1 MTKKEPNDEQ
11 PSLFED
17 LDPMEALRRIEEA
30 KKDLAALSSAGA
42 AKPAAP
48 ARARPAKPGATA
60 KPSTKA
66 ASVPEP
72 EPAPEPAPEAV
83 AAEPDADAGV
93 VVPAAPG
100 GGKAHHQKGM
110 LRDLIDSN
118 FLQYAS
124 YVIKDRAI
132 PDLADGL
139 KPVQRRI
146 MFSLHEKDDGK
157 FIKVANIVGY
167 CMQYHPHGDASIGD
181 ALVTLANKDYLIE
194 GQGNFGNIL
203 TGDAA
208 AASRYIE
215 CRLTELARTQLFNDQ
230 LTEFVPSYDGRSK
243 EPVTLPCKIPLLLM
257 LGAEGIAVGLS
268 TRILP
273 HNFIELLEAQVAILQ
288 KKPFKILPD
297 FQQGGLMDT
306 SEYDKGNGKVKVRAV
321 IEKKD
326 KDKVVIREV
335 PFGTTTDT
343 LISSIEDAARKKKIK
358 IRSISDFTAEKIEIE
373 VTLAQGEDAEKTIQ
387 TLYAFTACE
396 MSINSSIVVIRDRRP
411 VTMNVNEILQ
421 YNTDQLV
428 HLLKRELEL
437 EKNRLL
443 DELHAKTLVQIFI
456 ENRIYK
462 DIEACT
468 TFEDVRKAV
477 LDGVNKFRHLLRR
490 DVTDDDVEMLL
501 EVRIKRI
508 SLFDMSKNRKDMDDI
523 VLALEEVEK
532 SLGQLV
538 PYTIAYLKNLIK
550 TYKPQYPRRTK
561 ITTMEEIEV
570 RELTANELSIKI
582 DRTAGYIG
590 TEVEGEELF
599 KCSSLDKLIV
609 VWDDGRYKLIT
620 PPDKLFVDHHFTYC
634 AIFDRDKVMTMAYT
648 HNRVTYF
655 KRFSFGG
662 TIMNKDYLCTPEKSE
677 ILYYS
682 DALPEQLYVKYGAM
696 KNQKIKQQIFNVKEA
711 LNKGVKARGNQM
723 SVKPIK
729 SITDSKPRGWDDN
742 DDSPQGAM
750 MSL

>member
-1 MTKKEPNDEQ
+1 MSDKDDIEQ
-11 PSLFED
+11 PLLFGDEPPKREKKAED
-17 LDPMEALRRIEEA
+17 KIPAPPPGEADAPIVHGTGHQQRGALRN
-30 KKDLAALSSAGA
+30 
-42 AKPAAP
+42 
-48 ARARPAKPGATA
+48 
-60 KPSTKA
+60 
-66 ASVPEP
+66 
-72 EPAPEPAPEAV
+72 
-83 AAEPDADAGV
+83 
-93 VVPAAPG
+93 
-100 GGKAHHQKGM
+100 
-110 LRDLIDSN
+110 LIDDN

-132 PDLADGL
+132 PDIADGL

-146 MFSLHEKDDGK
+146 MFSLHENDDGK

-181 ALVTLANKDYLIE
+181 ALVSLTNRQYLIE
-194 GQGNFGNIL
+194 GQGNFGNIF

-215 CRLTELARTQLFNDQ
+215 CRLTDLARTQLFNDQ

-273 HNFIELLEAQVAILQ
+273 HNFIELLEAQVAILN
-288 KKPFKILPD
+288 KKSFKLYPD
-297 FQQGGLMDT
+297 FQQGGLMDV
-306 SEYDKGNGKVKVRAV
+306 SEYDKGNGKVKIRAV

-326 KDKVVIREV
+326 KDKVVIRDI
-335 PFGTTTDT
+335 PFGTTTDSV
-343 LISSIEDAARKKKIK
+343 ISSIEDAARKKKIK
-358 IRSISDFTAEKIEIE
+358 IRSISDFTAGKIEIE

-396 MSINSSIVVIRDRRP
+396 VSITSSIIVIRDRRP
-411 VTMNVNEILQ
+411 VSMNVEEILR
-421 YNTDQLV
+421 YNTEQLV
-428 HLLKRELEL
+428 TLLKRELEL

-443 DELHAKTLVQIFI
+443 DELHTKTLVQIFI

-462 DIEACT
+462 DIEKCKT
-468 TFEDVRKAV
+468 YEEVTKAV
-477 LDGVNKFRHLLRR
+477 LDGVNKFRHLLKR
-490 DVTDDDVEMLL
+490 DVTAEDVEMLL

-523 VLALEEVEK
+523 VAALEEVEK
-532 SLGQLV
+532 SLGQLI
-538 PYTIAYLKNLIK
+538 PYTIKYLKDLIK
-550 TYKPQYPRRTK
+550 LYKDDYPRRTK
-561 ITTMEEIEV
+561 ITSIEEVEI
-570 RELTANELSIKI
+570 RELTANELSIKL
-582 DRTAGYIG
+582 DASNGYIG
-590 TEVEGEELF
+590 TDVEGEEQF

-609 VWDDGRYKLIT
+609 VWDDGKYKLIT
-620 PPDKLFVDHHFTYC
+620 PPEKLFVDHHLVYC
-634 AIFDRDKVMTMAYT
+634 AIFDRDKLMTLAYT

-662 TIMNKDYLCTPEKSE
+662 TIMNKDYLCAPEKSDV
-677 ILYYS
+677 LYFS
-682 DALPEQLYVKYGAM
+682 DASPEQLFVKYAPM
-696 KNQKIKQQIFNVKEA
+696 KNQKIKQQIFNVKDA
-711 LNKGVKARGNQM
+711 LNKGVKARGNQL

-729 SITDSKPRGWDDN
+729 SITDTKPRGWDDS

-750 MSL
+750 MSI

>member
-1 MTKKEPNDEQ
+1 MTDKDDIEQ
-11 PSLFED
+11 PLLFGDEPPKRGKKGED
-17 LDPMEALRRIEEA
+17 KSPTPAPSEPAGPVVHGTGHLQKGALRN
-30 KKDLAALSSAGA
+30 
-42 AKPAAP
+42 
-48 ARARPAKPGATA
+48 
-60 KPSTKA
+60 
-66 ASVPEP
+66 
-72 EPAPEPAPEAV
+72 
-83 AAEPDADAGV
+83 
-93 VVPAAPG
+93 
-100 GGKAHHQKGM
+100 
-110 LRDLIDSN
+110 LIDDN

-132 PDLADGL
+132 PDIADGL

-146 MFSLHEKDDGK
+146 MFSLHENDDGK

-181 ALVTLANKDYLIE
+181 ALVSLTNRQYLIE
-194 GQGNFGNIL
+194 GQGNFGNIF

-215 CRLTELARTQLFNDQ
+215 CRLTDLARTQLFNDQ

-273 HNFIELLEAQVAILQ
+273 HNFIELLEAQVAILN
-288 KKPFKILPD
+288 KKSFKLYPD
-297 FQQGGLMDT
+297 FQQGGLMDV
-306 SEYDKGNGKVKVRAV
+306 SEYDKGNGKVKIRAV

-326 KDKVVIREV
+326 KDKVVIRDI

-343 LISSIEDAARKKKIK
+343 VITSIEEAARKKKIK
-358 IRSISDFTAEKIEIE
+358 IRSISDFTAGKIEIE

-396 MSINSSIVVIRDRRP
+396 ISISSSIIVIRDRRP
-411 VTMNVNEILQ
+411 VSMNVEEILR
-421 YNTDQLV
+421 YNTEQLV
-428 HLLKRELEL
+428 TLLKRELEL

-443 DELHAKTLVQIFI
+443 DELHSKTLVQIFI

-462 DIEACT
+462 DIEKCKT
-468 TFEDVRKAV
+468 YEEVTKAV
-477 LDGVNKFRHLLRR
+477 LDGVNKFRHLLKR
-490 DVTDDDVEMLL
+490 DVTTEDVEMLL

-523 VLALEEVEK
+523 VAALEEVEK
-532 SLGQLV
+532 SLGQLI
-538 PYTIAYLKNLIK
+538 PYAIKYLKDLIK
-550 TYKPQYPRRTK
+550 LYKDDYPRKTK
-561 ITTMEEIEV
+561 ITSIEEVEI
-570 RELTANELSIKI
+570 RELTANELSIKL
-582 DRTAGYIG
+582 DAANGYIG
-590 TEVEGEELF
+590 TDVEGEEQF

-609 VWDDGRYKLIT
+609 VWDDGKYKLIT
-620 PPDKLFVDHHFTYC
+620 PPEKLFVDHHLVYC
-634 AIFDRDKVMTMAYT
+634 AIFDRDKLMTLAYT

-662 TIMNKDYLCTPEKSE
+662 TIMNKDYLCTPDKSDV
-677 ILYYS
+677 LYFS
-682 DALPEQLYVKYGAM
+682 DQSPEQLFVKYAPM
-696 KNQKIKQQIFNVKEA
+696 KNQKIKQQIFNIKDA
-711 LNKGVKARGNQM
+711 LNKGVKARGNQL

-729 SITDSKPRGWDDN
+729 SITDTKPRSWDDS

>member
-1 MTKKEPNDEQ
+1 MTKEKDIPGQ
-11 PSLFED
+11 QSLFEVGQ
-17 LDPMEALRRIEEA
+17 AGA
-30 KKDLAALSSAGA
+30 KQKKPEKTVPKPGPDDLAGEVS
-42 AKPAAP
+42 
-48 ARARPAKPGATA
+48 
-60 KPSTKA
+60 
-66 ASVPEP
+66 
-72 EPAPEPAPEAV
+72 
-83 AAEPDADAGV
+83 DV
-93 VVPAAPG
+93 VLHNG
-100 GGKAHHQKGM
+100 HTQKGV

-146 MFSLHEKDDGK
+146 MYSLHEKDDGK

-181 ALVTLANKDYLIE
+181 ALVTLANKQYLIE
-194 GQGNFGNIL
+194 GQGNFGNIF

-230 LTEFVPSYDGRSK
+230 LTEFIPSYDGRSK

-273 HNFIELLEAQVAILQ
+273 HNFIELLKAQVAILN
-288 KKPFKILPD
+288 KKSFKVLPD
-297 FQQGGLMDT
+297 FLQGGLMDT

-326 KDKVVIREV
+326 KDKVVIREI

-343 LISSIEDAARKKKIK
+343 VISSIEDAARKKKIK

-396 MSINSSIVVIRDRRP
+396 VAISSSIIVIKDRRP
-411 VTMNVNEILQ
+411 VSMNVEEILR
-421 YNTDQLV
+421 YSTEQLV
-428 HLLKRELEL
+428 SLLKRELEL

-443 DELHAKTLVQIFI
+443 NELHNKTLVQIFI

-462 DIEACT
+462 DIEKCKTYEA
-468 TFEDVRKAV
+468 VQAAV
-477 LDGVNKFRHLLRR
+477 LDGVNKFRNLLRR
-490 DVTDDDVEMLL
+490 DVTTEDVEMLL

-523 VLALEEVEK
+523 VAALDVVDK
-532 SLGQLV
+532 HLGKLI
-538 PYTIAYLKNLIK
+538 PYTIDYLENLINL
-550 TYKPQYPRRTK
+550 YKKDFPRKTK
-561 ITTMEEIEV
+561 ITTIEEIEV
-570 RELTANELSIKI
+570 RELTANELSIKL
-582 DRTAGYIG
+582 DSANGYIG
-590 TEVEGEELF
+590 TDVEGEEQF

-620 PPDKLFVDHHFTYC
+620 PPDKLFVDHHLVYC
-634 AIFDRDKVMTMAYT
+634 AIFDRDKPMTLAYT

-655 KRFSFGG
+655 KKFSFGG
-662 TIMNKDYLCTPEKSE
+662 TIMNKDYLCTPEKSDV
-677 ILYYS
+677 LYYS
-682 DALPEQLYVKYGAM
+682 DKSPEQLFVKYSPAKG
-696 KNQKIKQQIFNVKEA
+696 QRISQQIFNIKEA
-711 LNKGVKARGNQM
+711 LIKGAKARGNQM
-723 SVKPIK
+723 SVKAIK
-729 SITDSKPRGWDDN
+729 SITDTKPRSWDDSE
-742 DDSPQGAM
+742 DSPQGAM
-750 MSL
+750 MSI

>member
-1 MTKKEPNDEQ
+1 MRPMSDNDDIEQ
-11 PSLFED
+11 
-17 LDPMEALRRIEEA
+17 
-30 KKDLAALSSAGA
+30 LSMFGDDTSKPGTPKA
-42 AKPAAP
+42 AKE
-48 ARARPAKPGATA
+48 KPPT
-60 KPSTKA
+60 
-66 ASVPEP
+66 
-72 EPAPEPAPEAV
+72 PAPEVKVEAPPVDPVV
-83 AAEPDADAGV
+83 AGR
-93 VVPAAPG
+93 G
-100 GGKAHHQKGM
+100 HQQKGV
-110 LRDLIDSN
+110 LRDLIDDN

-146 MFSLHEKDDGK
+146 MYSLHEKDDGK

-181 ALVTLANKDYLIE
+181 ALVTLSNKEYLIE

-203 TGDAA
+203 TGDSA

-215 CRLTELARTQLFNDQ
+215 CRLTELARSQLFNDQ

-243 EPVTLPCKIPLLLM
+243 EPVVLPCKIPLLLM

-288 KKPFKILPD
+288 KKSFKVLPD
-297 FQQGGLMDT
+297 FLQGGLMDT

-326 KDKVVIREV
+326 KDKVVIREI

-343 LISSIEDAARKKKIK
+343 VISSIEDAARKKKIK
-358 IRSISDFTAEKIEIE
+358 IRSISDFTAAKIEIE
-373 VTLAQGEDAEKTIQ
+373 VTLAQGEDADKTIQ
-387 TLYAFTACE
+387 TLYAFTSCE

-411 VTMNVNEILQ
+411 VMMNVDEILR
-421 YNTDQLV
+421 YNTEQLV
-428 HLLKRELEL
+428 SLLKRELEL
-437 EKNRLL
+437 ERHRLME
-443 DELHAKTLVQIFI
+443 ELHSKTLVQIFI

-462 DIEACT
+462 DIEKCT
-468 TFEDVRKAV
+468 TSEGVHTAV
-477 LDGVNKFRHLLRR
+477 LDGVNKFRHLLKR
-490 DVTDDDVEMLL
+490 DVTKEDVEMLL

-508 SLFDMSKNRKDMDDI
+508 SLFDMNKNRKDMDDI
-523 VLALEEVEK
+523 VAALEEVEK
-532 SLGQLV
+532 SLGQLI
-538 PYTIAYLKNLIK
+538 PFTIKYLKELIK
-550 TYKPQYPRRTK
+550 TYKDQYPRRTK
-561 ITTMEEIEV
+561 ITTIEEIEV
-570 RELTANELSIKI
+570 RELTANELSIKY
-582 DRTAGYIG
+582 DEANGYIG
-590 TEVEGEELF
+590 TEVDGEELF

-609 VWDDGRYKLIT
+609 VWDDGKYKLVT
-620 PPDKLFVDHHFTYC
+620 PPEKLFVDHHLTYC
-634 AIFDRDKVMTMAYT
+634 RIFDRDKLMTLAYT

-662 TIMNKDYLCTPEKSE
+662 TIMNKDYQCAAEKSE
-677 ILYYS
+677 ILYFS
-682 DALPEQLYVKYGAM
+682 DESPEQLFVKYGAM
-696 KNQKIKQQIFNVKEA
+696 KNQKIKQQIFNVKDA
-711 LNKGVKARGNQM
+711 LNKGVKAKGNQL

-729 SITDSKPRGWDDN
+729 SITDTKPRGWDDN

>member
-1 MTKKEPNDEQ
+1 MSDHDIEQLSMFGDEQ
-11 PSLFED
+11 PR
-17 LDPMEALRRIEEA
+17 PGA
-30 KKDLAALSSAGA
+30 KKAP
-42 AKPAAP
+42 KTPAQAP
-48 ARARPAKPGATA
+48 D
-60 KPSTKA
+60 S
-66 ASVPEP
+66 
-72 EPAPEPAPEAV
+72 APEPRV
-83 AAEPDADAGV
+83 DAGE
-93 VVPAAPG
+93 PHHH
-100 GGKAHHQKGM
+100 GKGHQQKGM
-110 LRDLIDSN
+110 LRDLIDDN

-146 MFSLHEKDDGK
+146 MYSLHENDDGK

-203 TGDAA
+203 TGDSA

-215 CRLTELARTQLFNDQ
+215 CRLTELARTQLFNDN
-230 LTEFVPSYDGRSK
+230 LTEFVPSYDGRGK

-288 KKPFKILPD
+288 KKSFKLYPD
-297 FQQGGLMDT
+297 FQQGGLMDVT
-306 SEYDKGNGKVKVRAV
+306 EYDKGGGKVKVRAV

-326 KDKVVIREV
+326 KDKVVIREI
-335 PFGTTTDT
+335 PFGTTTDSV
-343 LISSIEDAARKKKIK
+343 IGSIEDAARRKRIK
-358 IRSISDFTAEKIEIE
+358 IRSISDYTAEKIEIE
-373 VTLAQGEDAEKTIQ
+373 ITLAQGENADKTIQ
-387 TLYAFTACE
+387 TLYAFTACQ
-396 MSINSSIVVIRDRRP
+396 MSISSSIVVIRDRRP
-411 VTMNVNEILQ
+411 VSMNVDEILR

-428 HLLKRELEL
+428 LLLRRELEL

-443 DELHAKTLVQIFI
+443 DELHNKTLVQIFI

-462 DIEACT
+462 DIEKCKTYDA
-468 TFEDVRKAV
+468 VQKAV
-477 LDGVNKFRHLLRR
+477 LDGVNKFRHLLKR
-490 DVTDDDVEMLL
+490 DVTTEDVEMLL

-508 SLFDMSKNRKDMDDI
+508 SLFDMNKNRKDMDDI
-523 VLALEEVEK
+523 VAALEEVEK
-532 SLGQLV
+532 SLGQMI
-538 PYTIAYLKNLIK
+538 PYSIRYLKELIK
-550 TYKPQYPRRTK
+550 QYKDQYPRRTK
-561 ITTMEEIEV
+561 ITSMEEIEV
-570 RELTANELSIKI
+570 RELTANELSIRQ
-582 DRTAGYIG
+582 DSANGYIG
-590 TEVEGEELF
+590 TEVDGEELF
-599 KCSSLDKLIV
+599 KCSSLDKIIV

-620 PPDKLFVDHHFTYC
+620 PPDKLFVDHHLTYC
-634 AIFDRDKVMTMAYT
+634 AVFDRDKLMTMAYT
-648 HNRVTYF
+648 HNRITYF

-677 ILYYS
+677 VQYYS
-682 DALPEQLYVKYGAM
+682 DQSPEMLYVKYAPM
-696 KNQKIKQQIFNVKEA
+696 KNQKIKQQIFNIKDA
-711 LNKGVKARGNQM
+711 LNKGVKARGNQL

-729 SITDSKPRGWDDN
+729 SITDTKPRGWDDN

-750 MSL
+750 LSV

>member
-1 MTKKEPNDEQ
+1 MRPMSDPKDIEQ
-11 PSLFED
+11 PLLFGDQTPGKPPVKKAEAGPSAAGE
-17 LDPMEALRRIEEA
+17 LAVPHVHGTGHQLKGALRN
-30 KKDLAALSSAGA
+30 
-42 AKPAAP
+42 
-48 ARARPAKPGATA
+48 
-60 KPSTKA
+60 
-66 ASVPEP
+66 
-72 EPAPEPAPEAV
+72 
-83 AAEPDADAGV
+83 
-93 VVPAAPG
+93 
-100 GGKAHHQKGM
+100 
-110 LRDLIDSN
+110 LIDDN

-132 PDLADGL
+132 PDIADGL

-146 MFSLHEKDDGK
+146 MFSLHENDDGK

-181 ALVTLANKDYLIE
+181 ALVTLANKEYLIE

-230 LTEFVPSYDGRSK
+230 LTEFVPSYDGRSR

-288 KKPFKILPD
+288 KKSFKVYPD
-297 FQQGGLMDT
+297 FLQGGLMDV
-306 SEYDKGNGKVKVRAV
+306 SEYDKGNGKVKVRAI
-321 IEKKD
+321 IEKRD
-326 KDKVVIREV
+326 KDKVIIRDI

-343 LISSIEDAARKKKIK
+343 VISSIEDAARKKKIK

-396 MSINSSIVVIRDRRP
+396 MSISSSIIVIRDRRP
-411 VTMNVNEILQ
+411 VSMNVDEILR
-421 YNTDQLV
+421 YSTDQLV
-428 HLLKRELEL
+428 HLLQRELEL

-443 DELHAKTLVQIFI
+443 DELHNKTLVQIFI

-462 DIEACT
+462 DIEKCKT
-468 TFEDVRKAV
+468 YETVQQAV
-477 LDGVNKFRHLLRR
+477 LDGVNKFRHLLKR
-490 DVTDDDVEMLL
+490 DVTTADVEMLL

-508 SLFDMSKNRKDMDDI
+508 SLFDMNKNRKDMDDI
-523 VLALEEVEK
+523 VAALEEVEK
-532 SLGQLV
+532 SLGQLI
-538 PYTIAYLKNLIK
+538 PYAIKYLKDLIK
-550 TYKPQYPRRTK
+550 QYKDQYPRRTK

-570 RELTANELSIKI
+570 RELTANELSIKL
-582 DRTAGYIG
+582 DSANGYIG
-590 TEVEGEELF
+590 TDVDGEELF
-599 KCSSLDKLIV
+599 KCSSLDKLII
-609 VWDDGRYKLIT
+609 VWDDGKYKLIT
-620 PPDKLFVDHHFTYC
+620 PPDKLFVDHHLAYC
-634 AIFDRDKVMTMAYT
+634 AVFDRDKLMTLAYT

-677 ILYYS
+677 VQYFS
-682 DALPEQLYVKYGAM
+682 DKNPETLFVKYAPM
-696 KNQKIKQQIFNVKEA
+696 KNQKIKQQIFNIKDA
-711 LNKGVKARGNQM
+711 LNKGVKARGNQL

-729 SITDSKPRGWDDN
+729 SITDTKPRGWDDN

-750 MSL
+750 MSM

>member
-1 MTKKEPNDEQ
+1 MRPMSDNDNMEQLSMFGENPKSNSKKPENKQ
-11 PSLFED
+11 PVEV
-17 LDPMEALRRIEEA
+17 
-30 KKDLAALSSAGA
+30 
-42 AKPAAP
+42 
-48 ARARPAKPGATA
+48 PGPVDGTSD
-60 KPSTKA
+60 K
-66 ASVPEP
+66 E
-72 EPAPEPAPEAV
+72 
-83 AAEPDADAGV
+83 
-93 VVPAAPG
+93 
-100 GGKAHHQKGM
+100 AHHAGKGHQQTGV
-110 LRDLIDSN
+110 LRNLIDDN

-167 CMQYHPHGDASIGD
+167 CMQYHPHGDASIAD

-230 LTEFVPSYDGRSK
+230 LTEFVSSYDGRSK

-288 KKPFKILPD
+288 KKSFKIYPD

-306 SEYDKGNGKVKVRAV
+306 SEYDKGEGKIKVRAV

-326 KDKVVIREV
+326 KDKVVIREI

-343 LISSIEDAARKKKIK
+343 VISSIEDAARKKKIK

-373 VTLAQGEDAEKTIQ
+373 VSLAQGEDAEKTIQ
-387 TLYAFTACE
+387 ALYAFTACE

-411 VTMNVNEILQ
+411 VSMNVDEILR

-428 HLLKRELEL
+428 GLLKRELEL
-437 EKNRLL
+437 EKQRLL
-443 DELHAKTLVQIFI
+443 DELHNKTLVQIFI

-462 DIEACT
+462 DIEKCKT
-468 TFEDVRKAV
+468 YEEVQKAV
-477 LDGVNKFRHLLRR
+477 LDGVNKFRHLLKR
-490 DVTDDDVEMLL
+490 DVTTDDVEMLL

-508 SLFDMSKNRKDMDDI
+508 SLFDMNKNRKDMDDI
-523 VLALEEVEK
+523 VAALDEVVK
-532 SLGQLV
+532 NLGTLI
-538 PYTIAYLKNLIK
+538 PFTIKYIKDLIK
-550 TYKPQYPRRTK
+550 TYKDQYPRRTR
-561 ITTMEEIEV
+561 ITTIEEIEV
-570 RELTANELSIKI
+570 RELTANELSIKF
-582 DRTAGYIG
+582 DQANGYIG
-590 TEVEGEELF
+590 TDVDGEELF

-609 VWDDGRYKLIT
+609 VWDDGKYKLIT
-620 PPDKLFVDHHFTYC
+620 PPDKLFVDHHLTYC
-634 AIFDRDKVMTMAYT
+634 AIFDRDKVMTLAYT
-648 HNRVTYF
+648 CNRVTFF

-662 TIMNKDYLCTPEKSE
+662 TIMNKDYLCTAENSE
-677 ILYYS
+677 ILYFS
-682 DALPEQLYVKYGAM
+682 DKLPEQLFVKYGAM
-696 KNQKIKQQIFNVKEA
+696 KNQKIKQQIFNIKDA
-711 LNKGVKARGNQM
+711 LNKGVKARGNQL

-729 SITDSKPRGWDDN
+729 SITDTKPRGWDDN

>member
-1 MTKKEPNDEQ
+1 MQGIRPMTKEKDIPGQ
-11 PSLFED
+11 QSLFD
-17 LDPMEALRRIEEA
+17 I
-30 KKDLAALSSAGA
+30 GN
-42 AKPAAP
+42 
-48 ARARPAKPGATA
+48 
-60 KPSTKA
+60 
-66 ASVPEP
+66 
-72 EPAPEPAPEAV
+72 
-83 AAEPDADAGV
+83 
-93 VVPAAPG
+93 G
-100 GGKAHHQKGM
+100 GGKPAKAEKAPSAPRADDPDEETTDVILHNGHTQKGV
-110 LRDLIDSN
+110 LRDLIDNN

-146 MFSLHEKDDGK
+146 MFSLHENDDGK

-181 ALVTLANKDYLIE
+181 ALVTLANKEYLIE

-273 HNFIELLEAQVAILQ
+273 HNFIELLKAQVAILN
-288 KKPFKILPD
+288 KKSFKILPD

-326 KDKVVIREV
+326 KDKVVIREI

-343 LISSIEDAARKKKIK
+343 VIGSIEDAARKKKIK

-387 TLYAFTACE
+387 SLYAFTACE
-396 MSINSSIVVIRDRRP
+396 MAISSSIIVIRDRRP
-411 VTMNVNEILQ
+411 VSMNVDEILR

-428 HLLKRELEL
+428 ALLKQELEL

-443 DELHAKTLVQIFI
+443 NELHNKTLVQIFI

-462 DIEACT
+462 DIEKCKTYEA
-468 TFEDVRKAV
+468 VQQAV
-477 LDGVNKFRHLLRR
+477 LDGVNKFRKLLRR
-490 DVTDDDVEMLL
+490 DVTAEDVEMLL

-523 VLALEEVEK
+523 VAALDVVEK
-532 SLGQLV
+532 HLGKLI
-538 PYTIAYLKNLIK
+538 PYAINYLEGLIDQ
-550 TYKPQYPRRTK
+550 YKKDYPRRTK
-561 ITTMEEIEV
+561 ITTIEEIEV
-570 RELTANELSIKI
+570 RELTANELSIKL
-582 DRTAGYIG
+582 DAANGYIG
-590 TEVEGEELF
+590 TDVDGEEQF

-620 PPDKLFVDHHFTYC
+620 PPEKLFVDHHLVYC
-634 AIFDRDKVMTMAYT
+634 AIFDRDKPMTMAYT
-648 HNRVTYF
+648 HNRITYF
-655 KRFSFGG
+655 KKFSFGG
-662 TIMNKDYLCTPEKSE
+662 TIMNKDYQCTPEKSE
-677 ILYYS
+677 VLYYS
-682 DALPEQLYVKYGAM
+682 DKSPEALFVKYAPA
-696 KNQKIKQQIFNVKEA
+696 KNQRIKQQIFNVKDA
-711 LNKGVKARGNQM
+711 LVKGAKVRGNQM
-723 SVKPIK
+723 SVKAIK
-729 SITDSKPRGWDDN
+729 SITDTKPRGWDDS

-750 MSL
+750 MNI